1 MWAAARVALTKILI
15 RKQLIEMYNIKT
27 LNKISSVGTDVF
39 DESKYAV
46 SDSFENPDA
55 IMVRSAKM
63 HDMTFGSNLLAIA
76 RAGAGV
82 NNIPVERCAEEGI
95 CVFNTPGANS
105 NAVKELAICA
115 ILLSSRK
122 ITEGAAWAASLKG
135 TPDAPKTVE
144 GGKSKFAGPEI
155 MGKTLGII
163 GLGAIGGKIANAA
176 VGLGMNVVGYDPYL
190 SVNAALLLD
199 PSVKIVTEINDIY
212 KMCDYISIHVPYTPD
227 TKNTID
233 TEQIAMMK
241 DGVRLI
247 NLARGE
253 LINSE
258 AVVKGIADGKIAKY
272 VTDFADDIV
281 LGAENVIVLPH
292 LGASTPE
299 SEDNCAVMA
308 AHELID
314 YIESGN
320 IRNSVNLPNA
330 SMNALGT
337 KVCVIHRNVPS
348 LIAAMTSAVGKAG
361 LNIDNMFNASK
372 KNYAYTMMDIAGDV
386 TKDVT
391 DSIEA
396 IDGVIR
402 VRIIK

>member
-1 MWAAARVALTKILI
+1 MFNV
-15 RKQLIEMYNIKT
+15 QT
-27 LNKISSVGTDVF
+27 LNKISAIGTDIF
-39 DESKYAV
+39 DKSKYAV
-46 SDSFENPDA
+46 ADDCTNPDA

-63 HDMTFGSNLLAIA
+63 HDMTFGDKLIAIA

-82 NNIPVERCAEEGI
+82 NNIPVERCAQEGI

-115 ILLSSRK
+115 LLLSSRK
-122 ITEGAAWAASLKG
+122 ITEAAAWAASLKG
-135 TPDAPKTVE
+135 TEDAPKTVE

-155 MGKTLGII
+155 AGKTLGII

-176 VGLGMNVVGYDPYL
+176 DALGMKVIGYDPYL
-190 SVNAALLLD
+190 SVGAALHLE
-199 PSVKIVTEINDIY
+199 PSVKVVNDINEIY
-212 KMCDYISIHVPYTPD
+212 KNSDYISIHMPYTPQ

-233 TEQIAMMK
+233 AEQIEMMK

-258 AVVKGIADGKIAKY
+258 AVISAIRQGKVAKY

-281 LGAENVIVLPH
+281 LGEENVIVLPH

-308 AHELID
+308 AEEIID
-314 YIESGN
+314 YIENGN
-320 IRNSVNLPNA
+320 IRNSVNYPNL
-330 SMNALGT
+330 SMNAAGT
-337 KVCVIHRNVPS
+337 KICVIHKNVPTT
-348 LIAAMTSAVGKAG
+348 IASITSAVGNEG
-361 LNIDNMFNASK
+361 INIENMANASK
-372 KNYAYTMMDIAGDV
+372 GDFAYTMLDV
-386 TKDVT
+386 TGEVSESVEGT
-391 DSIEA
+391 INS

-402 VRIIK
+402 VRVIAK

>member
-1 MWAAARVALTKILI
+1 
-15 RKQLIEMYNIKT
+15 MYNIQT

-39 DESKYAV
+39 DKSKYAV
-46 SDSFENPDA
+46 SDNFENPEA

-63 HDMTFGSNLLAIA
+63 HDMQFGDNLLAIA

-95 CVFNTPGANS
+95 CVFNTPGANA

-122 ITEGAAWAASLKG
+122 ITEAAAWAESLKG

-176 VGLGMNVVGYDPYL
+176 VALGMKVVGYDPYL

-199 PSVKIVTEINDIY
+199 SSVKVVNDINDIY
-212 KMCDYISIHVPYTPD
+212 KSCDYISIHVPYTPD

-233 TEQIAMMK
+233 SEQIAMMK

-258 AVVKGIADGKIAKY
+258 AVVKAIADGKVAKY
-272 VTDFADDIV
+272 VTDFADDVV
-281 LGAENVIVLPH
+281 LGVENVIVLPH

-299 SEDNCAVMA
+299 SEDNCAIMA
-308 AHELID
+308 ANELID
-314 YIESGN
+314 YIENGN
-320 IRNSVNLPNA
+320 IKNSVNLPNA
-330 SMNALGT
+330 SMNAVGT
-337 KVCVIHRNVPS
+337 KICVIHRNVPA
-348 LIAAMTSAVGKAG
+348 LIASMTSAVGNAG
-361 LNIDNMFNASK
+361 LNIENMFNASK
-372 KNYAYTMMDIAGDV
+372 KNFAYTMMDIIGDV
-386 TKDVT
+386 TESVT
-391 DSIEA
+391 DSIKA

-402 VRIIK
+402 VRVIK